1 LNNDGTLDSN
11 FPIMFEKWVVQAKQN
26 GMAAIEKYPQLALNS
41 NMFQSYLAE
50 FIFAGGGLS
59 YIRDVTFEEKLTCA
73 AQSPKLKF
81 ISLGYSHKG

>member
-1 LNNDGTLDSN
+1 
-11 FPIMFEKWVVQAKQN
+11 ME
-26 GMAAIEKYPQLALNS
+26 
-41 NMFQSYLAE
+41 FQSYLAE